1 MMFFRDVYV
10 KQQNVLEFEIIKNAV
25 VTFIC

>member
-1 MMFFRDVYV
+1 V